1 MTLVWH
7 TSLSDYNMPEGN
19 ELRRQRSLLLMRI
32 NHSLEGPMAFLGF
45 VWLALLL
52 IELTEGLS
60 STLQFAGIIIWVIFI
75 LDFVLKLIVA
85 SNRVHFLKK
94 NWLTVISLLIP
105 AFRIARFARVFR
117 VVRGL
122 KSVRLV
128 KVVASLNRGMKSLG
142 ATMKRRGLKYVV
154 LLTIFVILGGAAGMY
169 GFENE
174 HGLTSYGQSLW
185 WTSMLITSLGSEYW
199 PQTGEGQALCL
210 LLAIYGFCVFGYITA
225 TLASFFV
232 GRDAEEENAPVAGA
246 QEVKELKKLVLS
258 LSVKIDE
265 MHAAL
270 KDRAT

>member
-1 MTLVWH
+1 
-7 TSLSDYNMPEGN
+7 MPEGN
-19 ELRRQRSLLLMRI
+19 ELKRQRSLLLMRI

-75 LDFVLKLIVA
+75 LDFFLKLIVA

-174 HGLTSYGQSLW
+174 HGLKSYGQSLW

-246 QEVKELKKLVLS
+246 HEVKELKKLVLS